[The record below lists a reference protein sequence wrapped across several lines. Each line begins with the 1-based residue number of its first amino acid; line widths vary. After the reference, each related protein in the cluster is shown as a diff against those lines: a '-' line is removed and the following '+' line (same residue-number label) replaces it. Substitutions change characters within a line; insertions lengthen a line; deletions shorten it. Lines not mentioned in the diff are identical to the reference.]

1 MGIIIDNIDDRGKG
15 QVGERGAT
23 ARGRLL
29 LRRVLD
35 NVVWIILA
43 LVLVI
48 FSTTIEGFFS
58 GRNFIN
64 IIYHSVFI
72 GILAI
77 AETYCLVAGRMDL
90 SIESVAAFGSMLG
103 AWLAGSSQ
111 FASGLHLAT
120 PYTVLIVLAVG
131 CAVGIINGLLVV
143 RFKIDSFLVTL
154 STYIT
159 VKGLALWLTG
169 GKGVSQLPSMFR
181 LVDTVRIF
189 GIPLMVYLMLLFY
202 VVFFFILVNS
212 RFGRHLFVIGGNV
225 DAAYKH
231 GVHVDGVLYRAFI
244 LSGVLA
250 AFSGLLMAAR
260 ADGSSAAAA
269 SWFLFDVLAAIVIG
283 GVSLQGGV
291 GSLVGVFAGVLLLGT
306 IRTALNILAISPF
319 VTDIVRGLLVMF
331 AIVLDSAKRMLQ

>member
-1 MGIIIDNIDDRGKG
+1 MEVLSGKVDG
-15 QVGERGAT
+15 KVKDQEAGRRDT
-23 ARGRLL
+23 PRGRRL
-29 LRRVLD
+29 LRRFLD
-35 NVVWIILA
+35 NIVWIILVLA
-43 LVLVI
+43 LLL
-48 FSTTIEGFFS
+48 FSTTIDGFFS
-58 GRNFIN
+58 TRNFIN
-64 IIYHSVFI
+64 IVYHSVFI

-120 PYTVLIVLAVG
+120 PYTVLIVLAFG
-131 CAVGIINGLLVV
+131 CLVGIINGILVV
-143 RFKIDSFLVTL
+143 RLKIDAFLVTL
-154 STYIT
+154 SMYIT
-159 VKGLALWLTG
+159 VRGLALWLTG
-169 GKGVSQLPSMFR
+169 GKGVSQLPTVFR
-181 LVDTVRIF
+181 LVDTVKIA
-189 GIPLMVYLMLLFY
+189 GIPLMVYLMFLFY

-231 GVHVDGVLYRAFI
+231 GIRVDSVLIRVFV

-269 SWFLFDVLAAIVIG
+269 TGFLFDVLAAIVIG

-291 GSLVGVFAGVLLLGT
+291 GSLVGVFAGVLLLGS
-306 IRTALNILAISPF
+306 IRSALNILAISPF
-319 VTDIVRGLLVMF
+319 VTDIIRGLLVLF
-331 AIVLDSAKRMLQ
+331 AIVLDSLKRMLQ

>member
-1 MGIIIDNIDDRGKG
+1 MEVLSGKVDG
-15 QVGERGAT
+15 KVKDQEAGRRDT
-23 ARGRLL
+23 PRGRRL
-29 LRRVLD
+29 LRRFLD
-35 NVVWIILA
+35 NIVWIILVLA
-43 LVLVI
+43 LLL
-48 FSTTIEGFFS
+48 FSTTIDGFFS
-58 GRNFIN
+58 TRNFIN
-64 IIYHSVFI
+64 IVYHSVFI

-120 PYTVLIVLAVG
+120 PYTVLIVLAFG
-131 CAVGIINGLLVV
+131 CLVGIINGILVV
-143 RFKIDSFLVTL
+143 RLKIDAFLVTL
-154 STYIT
+154 SMYIT
-159 VKGLALWLTG
+159 VRGLALWLTG
-169 GKGVSQLPSMFR
+169 GKGVSQLPAVFR
-181 LVDTVRIF
+181 LVDTVKIA
-189 GIPLMVYLMLLFY
+189 GIPLMVYLMFLFY

-231 GVHVDGVLYRAFI
+231 GIRVDSVLIRVFV

-269 SWFLFDVLAAIVIG
+269 TGFLFDVLAAIVIG

-291 GSLVGVFAGVLLLGT
+291 GSLVGVFAGVLLLGS
-306 IRTALNILAISPF
+306 IRSALNILAISPF
-319 VTDIVRGLLVMF
+319 VTDIIRGLLVLF
-331 AIVLDSAKRMLQ
+331 AIVLDSLKRMLQ